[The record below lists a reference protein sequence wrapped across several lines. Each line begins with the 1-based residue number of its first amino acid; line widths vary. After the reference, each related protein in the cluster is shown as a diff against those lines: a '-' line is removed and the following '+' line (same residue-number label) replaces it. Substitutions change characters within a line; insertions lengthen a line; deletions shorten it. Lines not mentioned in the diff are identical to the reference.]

1 MAIRLYHFPQSGP
14 SFRVRIALAL
24 KGLDY
29 EPVRIDLLKR
39 ESHPEYYDVL
49 SPDGLVPLLEL
60 TDEQGGQPPVRI
72 GQSMAI
78 IEFLDERFTDHALL
92 PGDPLHRAHVRS
104 LAQTI
109 ACDLHPLNNL
119 RVLRY
124 LSRPLKLEADARS
137 DWYNHWITEGLKA
150 YEKRLIALKSAREV
164 LGLPPST
171 YSWGDTLGLAD
182 CCLIPQLVNAPR
194 MGLELASLNIP
205 ITLGVFENAMQHK
218 AVQESH
224 PDRF

>member
-1 MAIRLYHFPQSGP
+1 MTIRLYHFPQSGP
-14 SFRVRIALAL
+14 SYRVRIALAL
-24 KGLDY
+24 KGLNY

-39 ESHPEYYDVL
+39 ENHPEYYEIL

-60 TDEQGGQPPVRI
+60 TDEQGGEAPFRI

-78 IEFLDERFTDHALL
+78 MEFLDERFTECALL
-92 PGDPLHRAHVRS
+92 PKDPIHRAHVRS

-124 LSRPLKLEADARS
+124 LSRPLQLDADARS
-137 DWYNHWITEGLKA
+137 NWYNHWIIEGLNA
-150 YEKRLIALKSAREV
+150 YEKRLVVLHRLREA
-164 LGLPPST
+164 LGLPSSN

-205 ITLGVFENAMQHK
+205 LTLGVFENAMQHK

-224 PDRF
+224 PDLF

>member
-24 KGLDY
+24 KGLGY
-29 EPVRIDLLKR
+29 EAVRIDLLKR

-78 IEFLDERFTDHALL
+78 IEFLDERFTEYSLL

-124 LSRPLKLEADARS
+124 LSRPLQLDTDTRS

-150 YEKRLIALKSAREV
+150 YEKRLVTLKSLREV

-194 MGLELASLNIP
+194 MGLELISLNIP
-205 ITLGVFENAMQHK
+205 LTLSVFENAMQHK

>member
-1 MAIRLYHFPQSGP
+1 MPIRLYHFPQSGP

-29 EPVRIDLLKR
+29 EPIRIDLLKR
-39 ESHPEYYDVL
+39 ESHPEYYEVI
-49 SPDGLVPLLEL
+49 SPDGLVPMLEL
-60 TDEQGGQPPVRI
+60 IDEHGTQPSIRI

-78 IEFLDERFTDHALL
+78 IEFLDEKFNNHPLL
-92 PGDPLHRAHVRS
+92 PDDALYRAHVRS

-124 LSRPLKLEADARS
+124 LSRPLQLDTDTRS

-150 YEKRLIALKSAREV
+150 YENRLLV
-164 LGLPPST
+164 LHELRKASGLPPSI
-171 YSWGDTLGLAD
+171 YSWGDTLSLAD

-194 MGLELASLNIP
+194 MGLELATLNIP
-205 ITLGVFENAMQHK
+205 LTLGVFEHAMQHK
-218 AVQESH
+218 AVKESH
-224 PDRF
+224 PDQF

>member
-24 KGLDY
+24 KGLNY
-29 EPVRIDLLKR
+29 EPIRIDLLKR
-39 ESHPEYYDVL
+39 ESHPEYYEVL
-49 SPDGLVPLLEL
+49 SPDWLVPLLEIIENENKEAPIHL
-60 TDEQGGQPPVRI
+60 

-78 IEFLDERFTDHALL
+78 IEFLEERFPQQALI
-92 PGDPLHRAHVRS
+92 PQDALHRAHVRS

-119 RVLRY
+119 RVMRY
-124 LSRPLKLEADARS
+124 LSRPLELDAGTRS

-150 YEKRLIALKSAREV
+150 YEKRLDGLRLFRKRQ
-164 LGLPPST
+164 GLPPSI
-171 YSWGDTLGLAD
+171 YSWGDRLGLAD

-194 MGLELASLNIP
+194 MGLELTSLNIP
-205 ITLGVFENAMQHK
+205 LTLGVFENAMAHS
-218 AVQESH
+218 AVQASH

>member
-49 SPDGLVPLLEL
+49 SPDGLVPLLEI
-60 TDEQGGQPPVRI
+60 TDEEGGQAPFRI

-92 PGDPLHRAHVRS
+92 PEDPSHRAHVRS

-124 LSRPLKLEADARS
+124 LSRPLQLQADARS
-137 DWYNHWITEGLKA
+137 NWYNHWITEGLTA
-150 YEKRLIALKSAREV
+150 YEKRLVELKSLREA
-164 LGLPPST
+164 LGLPPSA

-205 ITLGVFENAMQHK
+205 LTLDVFENAMQQK